1 MTELAV
7 AAVLCAAFVAGLV
20 DAMVGGGGLVQLPT
34 LLATFPTTPPPV
46 LLGTSKLAGVFG
58 TASAAWRYSRAVR
71 IPWRLIG
78 PACVIAFLA
87 SLGGAATVTHVSP
100 DVFRPLVPVIL
111 AIVLIYTLVRRDLGA
126 VHAPRELSRG
136 AFAAGF
142 AVVAAI
148 GFYDGFFGPG
158 TGSFLMLLFIR
169 WYGFDF
175 VNAAASARVLNVA
188 TNASALA
195 WFTGHGHV
203 MWGVGLA
210 MAAANVAGSQ
220 IGTRLAL
227 RRGAGFVRG
236 VFVLIVAALIVKTA
250 WDATR
255 VLRAG

>member
-1 MTELAV
+1 VTDLAV
-7 AAVLCAAFVAGLV
+7 AAVLGAAFVAGLV

-34 LLATFPTTPPPV
+34 LLATFPTTSPPV

-58 TASAAWRYSRAVR
+58 TASAAWRYSRAVT

-78 PACVIAFLA
+78 PACAVAFVA
-87 SLGGAATVTHVSP
+87 SLGGAITVTHVPP
-100 DVFRPLVPVIL
+100 DLFRPLVPVIL
-111 AIVLIYTLVRRDLGA
+111 ALVLVYTLVRKDLGT
-126 VHAPRELSRG
+126 VHAPRELSSR
-136 AFAAGF
+136 ALVAGF
-142 AVVAAI
+142 VLVAAI

-169 WYGFDF
+169 LYGFDF

-210 MAAANVAGSQ
+210 MAVANVAGSQ
-220 IGTRLAL
+220 VGTRVAL
-227 RRGAGFVRG
+227 KRGAGFVRS
-236 VFVLIVAALIVKTA
+236 VFVVIVAALIVKTA

-255 VLRAG
+255 ILRLG